1 MSNLKSLSMKNL
13 IYTLTLFLAFN
24 FANAQVTFHKIE
36 SEKLGESRQIKIQL
50 PRGYEND
57 IEKTYPLFIVFD
69 GDYLFEPLTGNIDY
83 YSYWEDMPEA
93 IVIGINQGNT
103 READCLFSEEN
114 FLPIETGANF
124 FEFVGLELVPYIEEN
139 YRTANFRIA
148 VGHGETANFINY
160 YLFKDNP
167 LFQAYISIS
176 PNLAPGMEQHITER
190 LLQFQNKKFY
200 YLATASN
207 DLRSVR
213 EGVDV
218 LNTNLSS
225 IDNENLFY
233 NFDNFD
239 GPSHYSVVT
248 HALPKALENI
258 FSPFQPISKNEYK
271 EVLLNLDYSP
281 VDYLKEKY
289 QLVKELFGID
299 KKILINDFRAISATI
314 NKNQLYEDFQELG
327 RLARRDYPETLLGN
341 YYLARYYE
349 EMGEPKKAY
358 KTYKSA
364 YVLDEI
370 AGISKDLMLEM
381 ADQLKADFGF

>member
-1 MSNLKSLSMKNL
+1 MLNLKSLTMKNVF
-13 IYTLTLFLAFN
+13 LTLILLFAFK
-24 FANAQVTFHKIE
+24 FSNAQVTYTEIQ

-57 IEKTYPLFIVFD
+57 VEKTYPLFVVFD
-69 GDYLFEPLTGNIDY
+69 GDYLFEPVTGNIDY

-93 IVIGINQGNT
+93 IVVGINQVGT
-103 READCLFSEEN
+103 RDDDCLFSEEN
-114 FLPIETGANF
+114 FLPIDSGANF
-124 FEFVGLELVPYIEEN
+124 FEFVGLELVPHIEKN

-167 LFQAYISIS
+167 LFQAYICIS
-176 PNLAPGMEQHITER
+176 PNLAAEMEQRITER
-190 LLQFQNKKFY
+190 LLQFKSKKFY

-207 DLRSVR
+207 DLREVR

-225 IDNENLFY
+225 IENTNLLY
-233 NFDNFD
+233 SFDDFE
-239 GPSHYSVVT
+239 GASHYSVVT

-258 FSPFQPISKNEYK
+258 FSPFQPISKKEYK
-271 EVLLNLDYSP
+271 ETILSLDYSP

-299 KKILINDFRAISATI
+299 KKILINDFRAISAAI

-327 RLARRDYPETLLGN
+327 KLARRDYPDTLLGN
-341 YYLARYYE
+341 YYLARYFE

-370 AGISKDLMLEM
+370 AGITKDLMLEK
-381 ADQLKADFGF
+381 ADELKADFGF